1 MFRNYSRNYIK
12 DGNINILFNITSI
25 EELSLRCSMS
35 NPSWLKNQIFHLFIT
50 DKDLI
55 TNDLRNL
62 VSEISISR
70 KVIIHIPKQI
80 EDIKLLIDETLD
92 GLKCLILVEKKDVVF
107 SYYNVNTK
115 SKYDLIIK
123 YEDYNIDVLFKFED
137 FKYENYF
144 THKNF
149 RGITNKVMKERP
161 EEFKDKIIKNFKNET
176 PEEILNSFKN
186 DEDIWDYIM
195 NQGEWK
201 VKEV

>member
-1 MFRNYSRNYIK
+1 MPKKYPRNYIQ
-12 DGNINILFNITSI
+12 DGNINILFNITTI
-25 EELSLRCSMS
+25 EELSLRCPMS
-35 NPSWLKNQIFHLFIT
+35 NPSWLENQIFHLFIT

-70 KVIIHIPKQI
+70 KVIVHIPKQI
-80 EDIKLLIDETLD
+80 EDIKILIDEILD
-92 GLKCLILVEKKDVVF
+92 GLKCLILVEKKNVVF
-107 SYYNVNTK
+107 SYYDVNSK

-123 YEDYNIDVLFKFED
+123 YEDYNIDVLFKFKD

-149 RGITNKVMKERP
+149 RGITNNVMKERP
-161 EEFKDKIIKNFKNET
+161 KIFKDKIIENFKYVT
-176 PEEILNSFKN
+176 PEEILKSFKD